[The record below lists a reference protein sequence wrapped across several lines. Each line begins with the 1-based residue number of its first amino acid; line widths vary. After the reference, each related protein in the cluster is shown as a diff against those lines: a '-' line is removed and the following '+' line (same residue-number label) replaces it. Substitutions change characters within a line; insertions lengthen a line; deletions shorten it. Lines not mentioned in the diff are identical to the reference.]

1 MGGESNM
8 LYKLYLKNKATKLLR
23 INQNRSEE
31 NIDRKKII
39 VCQKKKK
46 KKKKQQQQQPEII
59 NNPNLRTCQ
68 PKATINTTK
77 VE

>member
-1 MGGESNM
+1 MLNILISKLGGESIM

-39 VCQKKKK
+39 VCQKNKKNKKK
-46 KKKKQQQQQPEII
+46 TTTTTTR
-59 NNPNLRTCQ
+59 NN
-68 PKATINTTK
+68 
-77 VE
+77 

>member
-1 MGGESNM
+1 MLNILISKLGGESIM

-39 VCQKKKK
+39 VCQKKK
-46 KKKKQQQQQPEII
+46 
-59 NNPNLRTCQ
+59 NNNNNNNNQ
-68 PKATINTTK
+68 K
-77 VE
+77 

>member
-1 MGGESNM
+1 MLNILISKLGGESIM

-46 KKKKQQQQQPEII
+46 K
-59 NNPNLRTCQ
+59 NNNNNNNNNQ
-68 PKATINTTK
+68 K
-77 VE
+77 